1 MRARLVFAAL
11 LGAATVTTPVFADN
25 ALRPD
30 QIPAKARELAT
41 RGRIF
46 HDAGDYPDAIAAF
59 KEAYVL
65 APSPGLLFN
74 IAQSYRLSGDCDEA
88 AWMYRRFLDT
98 NPTGPNKALAEQ
110 HLASVEKCGSGGL
123 QMTVL
128 QPKLVPDPKAVDSKS
143 GDKPNAKSSK
153 TTQHPDPALTTAIDD
168 GDHKARTYKRIGI
181 GLGVGAGAA
190 LIGAAVF
197 ALDSADASATVS
209 ETYGHGGKWDDVKE
223 TDARGKRSAAL
234 ATALGIGGG
243 LALASGAVMY
253 GLGHRYEKAQHV
265 AVIPTT
271 HGAQVS
277 LSWGF

>member
-1 MRARLVFAAL
+1 VAL
-11 LGAATVTTPVFADN
+11 LGVASAAGTSHADN
-25 ALRPD
+25 ALRPEK
-30 QIPAKARELAT
+30 IPTKAKELAT
-41 RGRIF
+41 RGRIY
-46 HDAGDYPDAIAAF
+46 HDAGDYQAAIAAF

-74 IAQSYRLSGDCDEA
+74 IAQAYRLAGNCDEA

-110 HLASVEKCGSGGL
+110 HLASVVKCGSGGL
-123 QMTVL
+123 PTLVIN
-128 QPKLVPDPKAVDSKS
+128 PKVIAKVPDPKLVAKETSTSKS
-143 GDKPNAKSSK
+143 KPSPRGDKPDPNASI
-153 TTQHPDPALTTAIDD
+153 TVAADET
-168 GDHKARTYKRIGI
+168 DHRGRTYKRIGI

-190 LIGAAVF
+190 LVGAAVF
-197 ALDSADASATVS
+197 ALDSADASNNVS
-209 ETYGHGGKWDDVKE
+209 ETYKKGGKWDDVKDI
-223 TDARGKRSAAL
+223 DARGKRSATL

-243 LALASGAVMY
+243 VALASGVVLY

-265 AVIPTT
+265 AVGPTA

>member
-1 MRARLVFAAL
+1 MAL
-11 LGAATVTTPVFADN
+11 LGAATATGSAHADN
-25 ALRPD
+25 ALRPEK
-30 QIPAKARELAT
+30 IPTKAKDLAT
-41 RGRIF
+41 RGRIY
-46 HDAGDYPDAIAAF
+46 HDAGDYQAAIAAF

-74 IAQSYRLSGDCDEA
+74 IAQSYRLAGNCDEA

-110 HLASVEKCGSGGL
+110 HLASVVKCGSGGL
-123 QMTVL
+123 PMMVVT
-128 QPKLVPDPKAVDSKS
+128 PKIIAKVPDPKILGKLETSS
-143 GDKPNAKSSK
+143 NRGAKGSASSK
-153 TTQHPDPALTTAIDD
+153 ASPSSAITAQADE

-190 LIGAAVF
+190 LVGAAVF
-197 ALDSADASATVS
+197 ALDSADASSQVS
-209 ETYGHGGKWDDVKE
+209 DTYKHGGKWDDVKDI
-223 TDARGKRSAAL
+223 DARGKRSATL
-234 ATALGIGGG
+234 ATALGVGGG
-243 LALASGAVMY
+243 VALASGVVLY

-265 AVIPTT
+265 AVVPTS